1 MNKWVIGIDLSTTIT
16 GVAILKNE
24 QLVKTFAVAF
34 DNFDEKNLYNNV
46 LRLVKEIK
54 LNIWLLPDDSY
65 YTGIEVANFS
75 NPKLTQRFSIYAG
88 MIIALMSQ
96 ILKEFNAEFK
106 MFNAN
111 AWQLKIP
118 QIQYNTL
125 RKDRKLITKNLMIK
139 TFNVKSTLNEDEYD
153 ALAITYFYDAINSTL
168 QQEAITKAK
177 KVVKISKVKQQLSIS
192 KKINKLLEKKA
203 KLKKPTAI
211 LKIDK
216 QIEELK
222 KIDKCN

>member
-16 GVAILKNE
+16 GVAILRNE
-24 QLVKTFAVAF
+24 QIIKTFAVAF
-34 DNFDEKNLYNNV
+34 DNFNEKNLYNNV
-46 LRLVKEIK
+46 IRLIKEIN
-54 LNIWLLPDDSY
+54 LNVWLLADDDY
-65 YTGIEVANFS
+65 YIGIEVANFS

-96 ILKEFNAEFK
+96 VLRDFNAEFK

-139 TFNVKSTLNEDEYD
+139 TFNIKSNLNEDEYD
-153 ALAITYFYDAINSTL
+153 ALAIAYFYDSINSTL
-168 QQEAITKAK
+168 EQEEITKAK
-177 KVVKISKVKQQLSIS
+177 KVVKMNKVKQQLSIS
-192 KKINKLLEKKA
+192 KKINKLLEKKS
-203 KLKKPTAI
+203 KLKKATAI
-211 LKIDK
+211 SKVDE
-216 QIEELK
+216 QIEKLK
-222 KIDKCN
+222 KLNK